1 MTNRFIILWDTVEN
15 KSVHAWK
22 VKPKDFMGSLLRV
35 MKEVYESG
43 LYRRIEIVHVGTKRE
58 PGGTITRN
66 TIERFG
72 RSMVEEAE
80 G

>member
-22 VKPKDFMGSLLRV
+22 VKPKDFMGSLLHV
-35 MKEVYESG
+35 IKGVYESG
-43 LYRRIEIVHVGTKRE
+43 LCHRIEIIHVGTKRE
-58 PGGTITRN
+58 PGGTITRD
-66 TIERFG
+66 TIARFG
-72 RSMVEEAE
+72 MLMTQEVE